1 VKLQRGSFIKAA
13 AVAAASEVL
22 WTPARIGAADL
33 PVVKTLSVPTDGT
46 KALLYARKVNLFAKH
61 GLSVDVGSMSTG
73 AAIYAAVL
81 GGAAQFGSGNLFSVF
96 SAFVR
101 GVPLR
106 IVAPATMYVSSNADT
121 ILIVRKD
128 DPIRSARDLN
138 GKTIGV
144 GSVRDSDDFATRG
157 WTNANGGDGQS
168 LRAVELPPSQLAAAL
183 EAGRVDA
190 SVVRPPFLTVAMASG
205 KFRQLGKPFDSIGQR
220 FLLSC
225 WVATTDFIAKNAAVV
240 NDFAATLNEAGR
252 YVNAH
257 QSETVDLVAGFTGQD
272 PALIA
277 RGVRSTM
284 AETITLADVQQ
295 PLDFAFKNGLID
307 KTFDVSALL
316 APSVPL
322 R

>member
-1 VKLQRGSFIKAA
+1 
-13 AVAAASEVL
+13 
-22 WTPARIGAADL
+22 
-33 PVVKTLSVPTDGT
+33 
-46 KALLYARKVNLFAKH
+46 
-61 GLSVDVGSMSTG
+61 
-73 AAIYAAVL
+73 
-81 GGAAQFGSGNLFSVF
+81 
-96 SAFVR
+96 
-101 GVPLR
+101 
-106 IVAPATMYVSSNADT
+106 
-121 ILIVRKD
+121 
-128 DPIRSARDLN
+128 
-138 GKTIGV
+138 
-144 GSVRDSDDFATRG
+144 
-157 WTNANGGDGQS
+157 
-168 LRAVELPPSQLAAAL
+168 
-183 EAGRVDA
+183 
-190 SVVRPPFLTVAMASG
+190 
-205 KFRQLGKPFDSIGQR
+205 LGKPFDSIGQR

-225 WVATTDFIAKNAAVV
+225 WVATTDFIAKNSALV

-257 QSETVDLVAGFTGQD
+257 QAETVDLVAAFTGQD